1 MSQTKQFTKEY
12 EKLLILPVSKED
24 VENAL
29 LNLEALFSFYKILK
43 TSGGGSDVEVQWVY
57 KPSVI
62 SSKKLVLKVK
72 SRKARDDTVVIEGVS
87 EDMDFTVN
95 CKILQVFYAVHTSI
109 KVVCKGVSRDICDKF
124 FTPILDE
131 LREYIVK
138 TPKEKPIEQKPV
150 LPEKKAVPPPP
161 SPPPPAEAVSVKPA
175 SPPTP
180 VSIEEKFEIN
190 KLYDEFTLAMAI
202 MKAELI
208 TTVTLKPIWGIH
220 SINEIIDSNL
230 KKIQEYKLSILTLK
244 TLDGRA
250 ELFLFIKPSG
260 IPVGFKGRIE
270 GVEYRGS
277 GKDFEKITVLLYDVE
292 IQARLWGLREL
303 P

>member
-1 MSQTKQFTKEY
+1 VEAPY
-12 EKLLILPVSKED
+12 RYYKL
-24 VENAL
+24 
-29 LNLEALFSFYKILK
+29 LK
-43 TSGGGSDVEVQWVY
+43 TSGGGSDVEVPWVY
-57 KPSVI
+57 QPSGM
-62 SSKKLVLKVK
+62 SSKKLVLRVK

-150 LPEKKAVPPPP
+150 VPEKKAVPPPP
-161 SPPPPAEAVSVKPA
+161 PPPPPPAEAVSVKPP

-277 GKDFEKITVLLYDVE
+277 GKDFEKITILLYDAE